1 MELWT
6 LILAAATLLISGI
19 GLVYNVRCRKKDQL
33 QRSKDEIQRRKVIEA
48 KLKALDFTMRGQVSA
63 NEMGTLFAQKFML
76 EAELEEL
83 KKE

>member
-6 LILAAATLLISGI
+6 LILAAATLLITGI
-19 GLVYNVRCRKKDQL
+19 ALVYNVRCRKKDQ
-33 QRSKDEIQRRKVIEA
+33 IQREKVIEA
-48 KLKALDFTMRGQVSA
+48 KLKALDFTMSGQVSA

-83 KKE
+83 KKK